1 MFQILST
8 FRAKEHRTFLKI
20 WLIYIAILA
29 LFYAILPVTFERN
42 WLEFFDPVRNG
53 YLPYIDFHV
62 GYPPIGFLTYM
73 PFALL
78 SNFDLM
84 TFAAFMRMV
93 NAFFLIMSIWLIYII
108 TYKVRGRR
116 DAFLSAFVIM
126 FSFST
131 LSFNRHSN
139 ESIAL
144 FFALLGIYF
153 LLGRKAFSAGL
164 AIGLGAMV
172 KILPGL
178 LILPAIKR
186 LELIRERVLLLGA
199 TYILVL
205 FLNLPFI
212 FFNPFMWWGTYS
224 YNGARGPWETVWALI
239 EGWYSHGGGEIL
251 HPYFE
256 AFIPYTQLTIL
267 YKPSPFDHAY
277 YAWSNPWLPTLIFVF
292 GGASV
297 LLSYFLINKRDLL
310 EGVALTL
317 FLFIFFSKGYSPGFT
332 IFMLP
337 FMALALEGIK
347 KIFLCAMLEI
357 ATILHSIVWLPGF
370 YSPSLLA
377 IATILRTITFALI
390 IAVLIIH
397 FIKMPKTI
405 KLPTI
410 KFSAIKT
417 KFAVVFMTSILIAVF
432 SVYYLQ
438 NYYRQFPLTIET
450 RRGTIDMK
458 LYDTAYLPVPN
469 LTQNDR
475 VMFNFTSA
483 GLNNVSVIRNNEKIW
498 STKTPK
504 YNVRDLFIYK
514 DTAQYNLAINMIY
527 PSSSFR
533 ISDETNGDGKG
544 IIEQIDSALNVTLID
559 FGKDSSHS
567 ILRLSWKARNLTV
580 TDNFKVKV
588 SVQNFS
594 GHINKTLLSL
604 SFIGSTDLYEYL
616 LPQSNNWEKFEVNSS
631 SMTFDGLP
639 FSRIKGRKV
648 EAISVVF
655 IVDNG
660 NEASI
665 GLRDLEVLNE
675 GKAESL
681 DLKIEKTSQTSYKI
695 YIANAYSPTNEPLFY
710 IAFSLCVAG
719 TLIAWLS
726 IYKAVGKGEELSK
739 SQ

>member
-1 MFQILST
+1 MFQVLSI

-20 WLIYIAILA
+20 WLLYIAILA
-29 LFYAILPVTFERN
+29 LFYTILPITFERN

-78 SNFDLM
+78 SDFNLM
-84 TFAAFMRMV
+84 TFAAFMRIV
-93 NAFFLIMSIWLIYII
+93 NASFLIMSIWLIYII
-108 TYKVRGRR
+108 AYKVRGRR
-116 DAFLSAFVIM
+116 DAFLSAFIIM

-131 LSFNRHSN
+131 LTYNRHSN

-153 LLGRKAFSAGL
+153 LLDRKAFSAGL

-186 LELIRERVLLLGA
+186 LGQTRERVLLLGA
-199 TYILVL
+199 AYILVL

-224 YNGARGPWETVWALI
+224 YNGARGPWETIWALM
-239 EGWYSHGGGEIL
+239 EGWYSHGGGEAL

-267 YKPSPFDHAY
+267 YKPSPYDTAY
-277 YAWSNPWLPTLIFVF
+277 YAWNNPWLPTLLFVL

-317 FLFIFFSKGYSPGFT
+317 FAFTFFSKGYSPGFS

-337 FMALALEGIK
+337 FVALALEGIRK
-347 KIFLCAMLEI
+347 VSLCAMLEI
-357 ATILHSIVWLPGF
+357 ATILQSIVWLPGF

-390 IAVLIIH
+390 ITVLTIR
-397 FIKMPKTI
+397 FIKMPKAI
-405 KLPTI
+405 KLPSI
-410 KFSAIKT
+410 KLPVKRT
-417 KFAVVFMTSILIAVF
+417 KFVVFFTISIIVAVF
-432 SVYYLQ
+432 SAYYLQ

-450 RRGTIDMK
+450 RKGTIDMK

-483 GLNNVSVIRNNEKIW
+483 GLNNVSVIRNKEKIW

-504 YNVRDLFIYK
+504 YNVRDLFVYK
-514 DTAQYNLAINMIY
+514 DTAEYYLAINMVY

-533 ISDETNGDGKG
+533 IMDETNGDGKG
-544 IIEQIDSALNVTLID
+544 VIEQIDSALNVTLID

-567 ILRLSWKARNLTV
+567 VLRLSWQVANVTV

-588 SVQNFS
+588 TVQNFN
-594 GHINKTLLSL
+594 GHINATLLNL
-604 SFIGSTDLYEYL
+604 SFFGSGDIYEYVV
-616 LPQSNNWEKFEVNSS
+616 PQSIDWKEFEINSS
-631 SMTFDGLP
+631 SITFDGLP
-639 FSRIKGRKV
+639 FSRIKGREV
-648 EAISVVF
+648 EAISMVF
-655 IVDNG
+655 IVENG
-660 NEASI
+660 NEACV
-665 GLRDLEVLNE
+665 GLRDLEVWNE
-675 GKAESL
+675 GKVENL
-681 DLKIEKTSQTSYKI
+681 DLKIEKTSQTSYEI
-695 YIANAYSPTNEPLFY
+695 YIAHAYSPTDEPLIY
-710 IAFSLCVAG
+710 IAFSLFVVG
-719 TLIAWLS
+719 TMTAWLS
-726 IYKAVGKGEELSK
+726 IYKAVDRGEGSSR

>member
-1 MFQILST
+1 MLQVLST
-8 FRAKEHRTFLKI
+8 FRAKEHRAFLKI

-29 LFYAILPVTFERN
+29 LFYAILPITFERN

-84 TFAAFMRMV
+84 AFVAFMRIV

-108 TYKVRGRR
+108 AYKVRGRR
-116 DAFLSAFVIM
+116 DAFLSALIIM

-131 LSFNRHSN
+131 LTYNRHSN

-144 FFALLGIYF
+144 FFALLSIYF
-153 LLGRKAFSAGL
+153 LLDRKAFSAGL
-164 AIGLGAMV
+164 AIGLGAMA

-186 LELIRERVLLLGA
+186 LGQTRERVLLLGA
-199 TYILVL
+199 AYILVL

-224 YNGARGPWETVWALI
+224 YNGARGPWETIWALM
-239 EGWYSHGGGEIL
+239 EGWYSHGGGEAL

-256 AFIPYTQLTIL
+256 AFIPYTQLTTL
-267 YKPSPFDHAY
+267 FKPSPYDHAY
-277 YAWSNPWLPTLIFVF
+277 YAWNNPWLPTLLFVL

-317 FLFIFFSKGYSPGFT
+317 FLFTFFSKGYSPGFS

-337 FMALALEGIK
+337 FVALALEGIRK
-347 KIFLCAMLEI
+347 VSLCTMLEI
-357 ATILHSIVWLPGF
+357 ATILQSIVWLSGF
-370 YSPSLLA
+370 YSPSLLG
-377 IATILRTITFALI
+377 IAAILRTITFALI
-390 IAVLIIH
+390 IVVLVTH
-397 FIKMPKTI
+397 FIRVPITI
-405 KLPTI
+405 KLPSI
-410 KFSAIKT
+410 KLSAVRT
-417 KFAVVFMTSILIAVF
+417 KFAALFSISIIVAVF
-432 SVYYLQ
+432 SAYYLQ

-450 RRGTIDMK
+450 RKGTIDMK
-458 LYDTAYLPVPN
+458 LYDTKNLPISN

-483 GLNNVSVIRNNEKIW
+483 GLNNVSVIRNNEEIW
-498 STKTPK
+498 ATKTPK

-514 DTAQYNLAINMIY
+514 DKAEYNLAINMVY
-527 PSSSFR
+527 PSSNFT
-533 ISDETNGDGKG
+533 IIDETNGDGKG
-544 IIEQIDSALNVTLID
+544 KIEQIDSALNVTLID

-567 ILRLSWKARNLTV
+567 ILRLSWPVENLTV
-580 TDNFKVKV
+580 TDNYKVKV
-588 SVQNFS
+588 TVQNFS
-594 GHINKTLLSL
+594 GHINRTLLSL
-604 SFIGSTDLYEYL
+604 SFIGSADLYEYV
-616 LPQSNNWEKFEVNSS
+616 LPQSNDWKEFEINSS
-631 SMTFDGLP
+631 SITFDGLP

-648 EAISVVF
+648 ETISMVF

-665 GLRDLEVLNE
+665 GLRDLELWNE
-675 GKAESL
+675 GKVESL
-681 DLKIEKTSQTSYKI
+681 DLRIEKTSQTSYEI
-695 YIANAYSPTNEPLFY
+695 YIAHAYSPTNEPLIY
-710 IAFSLCVAG
+710 TAFSLFVAG

-726 IYKAVGKGEELSK
+726 IYKAVDKGEESSR